1 MLLSKHYLRII
12 LLYTAL
18 YQILSRYTEDK
29 KQASKT
35 QTYIQTEAQKKKNP
49 TPKHTKHYGSVKGSP
64 FNWNSPRLEQ
74 HVDTL
79 KKKPKKP
86 TTTKTKKTFL
96 HSKNYDDEYSEKY
109 KRLICSIKCRII

>member
-35 QTYIQTEAQKKKNP
+35 QTYIQTEAPQKKKPNP
-49 TPKHTKHYGSVKGSP
+49 
-64 FNWNSPRLEQ
+64 
-74 HVDTL
+74 
-79 KKKPKKP
+79 
-86 TTTKTKKTFL
+86 KTHQALWQCERITF
-96 HSKNYDDEYSEKY
+96 
-109 KRLICSIKCRII
+109 

>member
-35 QTYIQTEAQKKKNP
+35 QTYIQTEAQKKKPNP
-49 TPKHTKHYGSVKGSP
+49 
-64 FNWNSPRLEQ
+64 
-74 HVDTL
+74 
-79 KKKPKKP
+79 
-86 TTTKTKKTFL
+86 KTHQALWQCERITF
-96 HSKNYDDEYSEKY
+96 
-109 KRLICSIKCRII
+109 

>member
-35 QTYIQTEAQKKKNP
+35 QTYIQTEAQKKKTQPQN
-49 TPKHTKHYGSVKGSP
+49 TPSIMAVWKDHILTEIAPGL
-64 FNWNSPRLEQ
+64 NSM
-74 HVDTL
+74 
-79 KKKPKKP
+79 
-86 TTTKTKKTFL
+86 
-96 HSKNYDDEYSEKY
+96 
-109 KRLICSIKCRII
+109 